1 MVVIPVVEREP
12 VEKPMAEKMR
22 VGIPEIVKQGVV
34 KIPVSVGLP
43 VTVKV
48 EGLKSPGL
56 TV

>member
-1 MVVIPVVEREP
+1 MIPVVEREP
-12 VEKPMAEKMR
+12 VEKPTVGKMR

-34 KIPVSVGLP
+34 KIPVLVGLP

-48 EGLKSPGL
+48 EELKSPEL

>member
-1 MVVIPVVEREP
+1 MIPVVEREP
-12 VEKPMAEKMR
+12 VEKSKAEKMR
-22 VGIPEIVKQGVV
+22 VAIPEIVKQGLV

>member
-1 MVVIPVVEREP
+1 MIQFVEREP
-12 VEKPMAEKMR
+12 VEKLMTGKM
-22 VGIPEIVKQGVV
+22 VGIPEIVKQEVV

-48 EGLKSPGL
+48 VGLKSPAP

>member
-34 KIPVSVGLP
+34 KIPVSVGSP